1 MKFLQEYWSQKVD
14 EKGWDIDLYV
24 LPTNS
29 KTNNY
34 EKSLAK
40 SQTYFFPWAF
50 DQNNK
55 DLIEEGAGISS
66 IQQNQA
72 NLNGVPL
79 HGKISIGIF
88 IKDCEIYSVALF
100 LEKVT
105 GPQKLLEDFAD
116 NIWNDRAFKY
126 IYMLS
131 DPITL
136 DRPLPISTLV
146 KVDGKNY
153 NSGTTQVPAF
163 KMSDLQKDIF
173 LNQADID
180 ELEEALGALAYTKEY
195 I

>member
-1 MKFLQEYWSQKVD
+1 MKFLQKYFLQKVNN
-14 EKGWDIDLYV
+14 IDLYV

-34 EKSLAK
+34 EKSLAEFQK
-40 SQTYFFPWAF
+40 NLSFPWAF
-50 DQNNK
+50 DEKNNN
-55 DLIEEGAGISS
+55 LIKAGAGISS

-72 NLNGVPL
+72 NLNHVSL
-79 HGKISIGIF
+79 LGKISIGIF
-88 IKDCEIYSVALF
+88 IKNCQIYSVALF
-100 LEKVT
+100 LKKVT

-131 DPITL
+131 NPITL

-146 KVDGKNY
+146 TIKDQNY
-153 NSGTTQVPAF
+153 SSKTTQVHTF
-163 KMSDLQKDIF
+163 KMNDLQKGIF
-173 LNQADID
+173 LNQPDID
-180 ELEEALGALAYTKEY
+180 ELKEALGALAYTKEH